1 MGTGTGL
8 ARYTSELVSA
18 LLSRPNGD
26 IHYVVLV
33 RNTAELPDIRLP
45 HRILLADI
53 PHYSLAEQ
61 TKLPALLKA
70 SGADLAFFPH
80 FNAPFFCPIPF
91 VATVHDLILHRHPG
105 DVSFL
110 KQAAYRVLV
119 HRALRRAKAIIA
131 VSQWTKDD
139 VAANYGPAVAKKTT
153 VIGEGVNESF
163 MVQPLARIEDVRM
176 RYGLQRPFFLY
187 VGNCKPHKNVPML
200 LDAFSL
206 ARPDADLLL
215 VSGGADAR
223 ALRLPPNVRLL
234 EGVPDDDLPLLYG
247 AARCFVTASLE
258 EGYCLPIAEA
268 LACGCPV
275 IGTNRAAIPEIL
287 DGHGVLVEPTVEA
300 FEAAFGDP
308 PTLAAPV
315 RIGNWEKAADETEQ
329 MLLAATRR

>member
-18 LLSRPNGD
+18 LLSRPSAD

-33 RNTAELPDIRLP
+33 RHAADLPDVRLP

-61 TKLPALLKA
+61 TRLPALLKA

-105 DVSFL
+105 DASFL
-110 KQAAYRVLV
+110 KQAAYRILV
-119 HRALRRAKAIIA
+119 HRALRRAIAVIA
-131 VSQWTKDD
+131 VSEWTKRD
-139 VAANYGPAVAKKTT
+139 VTTMYGHGIAAKTT
-153 VIGEGVNESF
+153 VVGEGVNESF
-163 MVQPLARIEDVRM
+163 CPQPLARIEDVRL

-234 EGVPDDDLPLLYG
+234 ENVPDADLPLLYG

-258 EGYCLPIAEA
+258 EGYCLPVAEA

-275 IGTNRAAIPEIL
+275 IGTNRSAIPEIL
-287 DGHGVLVEPTVEA
+287 SGHGLLAEPTVEA
-300 FEAAFGDP
+300 FEAAFDNP

-315 RIGNWEKAADETEQ
+315 RIGSWAKAAEETERI
-329 MLLAATRR
+329 LRAAVGA